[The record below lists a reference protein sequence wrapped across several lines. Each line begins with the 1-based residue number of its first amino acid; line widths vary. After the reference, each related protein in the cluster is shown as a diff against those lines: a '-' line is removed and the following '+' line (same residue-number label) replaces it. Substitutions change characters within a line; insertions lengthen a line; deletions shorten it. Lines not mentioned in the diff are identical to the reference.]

1 MPYQKDNVLQFNQYM
16 KLDKMPYIIYA
27 NNVEKSSTTKIGVY
41 ISCRYT
47 IWSFH
52 NIVLKDFCTSLKEH
66 AINVINFEKKKMIP
80 LTKKG
85 WNCIMLHL
93 WFPKKDYQKHFAKDK
108 NYRKIRYHC
117 FFSGKC
123 RGAAHS
129 ICNLKFS
136 VPSENSVVFCSRLNY
151 DYHFIIK

>member
-27 NNVEKSSTTKIGVY
+27 NFASLIKNIDGYANNAEKSSTTKIGVY

-66 AINVINFEKKKMIP
+66 AINVINFEKKKNDTINR
-80 LTKKG
+80 KG
-85 WNCIMLHL
+85 LKL
-93 WFPKKDYQKHFAKDK
+93 
-108 NYRKIRYHC
+108 YHVI
-117 FFSGKC
+117 F
-123 RGAAHS
+123 
-129 ICNLKFS
+129 
-136 VPSENSVVFCSRLNY
+136 VVS
-151 DYHFIIK
+151 